1 MSADR
6 YESSIKFTTNDGFL
20 TIEDFQ
26 NVDNS
31 FRLFA
36 GGERI
41 VIAFEASHVTI
52 IDDTKNGTDIIELKI
67 INNHPIYLKS
77 SKEASEIAEF
87 IGTEVFCYDESGN
100 NLVPVSAFH
109 FS

>member
-26 NVDNS
+26 SVDNS

-77 SKEASEIAEF
+77 SQEALDLAQF
-87 IGTEVFCYDESGN
+87 IGAEIFCYDESGN
-100 NLVPVSAFH
+100 NLVPVSTFH
-109 FS
+109 CS